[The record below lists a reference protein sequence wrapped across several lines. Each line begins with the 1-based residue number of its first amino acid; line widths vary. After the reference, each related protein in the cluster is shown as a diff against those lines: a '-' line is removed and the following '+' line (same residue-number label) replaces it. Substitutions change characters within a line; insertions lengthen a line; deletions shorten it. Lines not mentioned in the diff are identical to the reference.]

1 MAGGQAEYPN
11 HSIGLWAG
19 ASSPSVPAAG
29 RLMTTPASCRLYLLR
44 YYNPNDILRDFG
56 TITTYQAPKVR

>member
-1 MAGGQAEYPN
+1 
-11 HSIGLWAG
+11 
-19 ASSPSVPAAG
+19 
-29 RLMTTPASCRLYLLR
+29 MTTPASRHLYLLR